1 LRCVLPTFLMAGID
15 VGLMRRFAFEQGLG
29 KRLVHS
35 SMFGVGVKQTSTF
48 GVVMSAFDPKVDMR
62 RSALRF
68 ISYGKFENV
77 T

>member
-1 LRCVLPTFLMAGID
+1 
-15 VGLMRRFAFEQGLG
+15 
-29 KRLVHS
+29 
-35 SMFGVGVKQTSTF
+35 MFGVGVKQTSTF

>member
-1 LRCVLPTFLMAGID
+1 
-15 VGLMRRFAFEQGLG
+15 
-29 KRLVHS
+29 VHS

>member
-1 LRCVLPTFLMAGID
+1 
-15 VGLMRRFAFEQGLG
+15 MRRQML
-29 KRLVHS
+29 
-35 SMFGVGVKQTSTF
+35 
-48 GVVMSAFDPKVDMR
+48 MSAYPHTELDAVDPKVDTR